1 MCDLNEDFEDLEIT
15 FTPSEIR
22 MLGWDD
28 KEWLIESITFIAS
41 ICMIIYLYCS

>member
-1 MCDLNEDFEDLEIT
+1 MCDLNEDFKDLEIN

-28 KEWLIESITFIAS
+28 KEWIIESITFIAS
-41 ICMIIYLYCS
+41 ICMIIYFFLF

>member
-1 MCDLNEDFEDLEIT
+1 MCDLNEDFEDLEIN

-28 KEWLIESITFIAS
+28 KECIIESVTFLLLVSFLIYAS
-41 ICMIIYLYCS
+41 LF